1 MEFHGYLGLTSINLD
16 LNIHKALAQEFC
28 VLCSPFPY
36 IGKKIR
42 AEGYILFTKGLSH
55 TQQLELV

>member
-1 MEFHGYLGLTSINLD
+1 MEFHGYLGLTSINLE

-28 VLCSPFPY
+28 VLRSPFPY

-42 AEGYILFTKGLSH
+42 AEVHILFTKGL
-55 TQQLELV
+55 